1 MNLLSPFVLGAAG
14 VCASPA
20 LYAALT
26 GGMPM
31 EVAMS
36 RYLVALGICWVAL
49 SARPRPWRWS
59 DPQACPRSS
68 ETAPTSGS
76 GGRVRTTWGSG
87 GCRGLPAAT
96 SYEGALLASSHL
108 TRP

>member
-1 MNLLSPFVLGAAG
+1 MNLLSPLVLGAAG

-20 LYAALT
+20 LYQELT

-49 SARPRPWRWS
+49 SVVAAMIGEPPAPVRQAAARGADRGVDRGEDPTLEMERP
-59 DPQACPRSS
+59 P
-68 ETAPTSGS
+68 G
-76 GGRVRTTWGSG
+76 V
-87 GCRGLPAAT
+87 PA
-96 SYEGALLASSHL
+96 EQ
-108 TRP
+108 

>member
-49 SARPRPWRWS
+49 SAVAALIGEPPAPARQARPGPCTEVGRIWSRTASLVRSSQRPRR
-59 DPQACPRSS
+59 R
-68 ETAPTSGS
+68 
-76 GGRVRTTWGSG
+76 RL
-87 GCRGLPAAT
+87 RG
-96 SYEGALLASSHL
+96 
-108 TRP
+108 

>member
-1 MNLLSPFVLGAAG
+1 MNLLSPLVLGAAG

-20 LYAALT
+20 LYQALT

-49 SARPRPWRWS
+49 SVVAAMVGEPPAPARQAADRGVDRGEDPTLEMERP
-59 DPQACPRSS
+59 P
-68 ETAPTSGS
+68 G
-76 GGRVRTTWGSG
+76 V
-87 GCRGLPAAT
+87 PA
-96 SYEGALLASSHL
+96 EQ
-108 TRP
+108 

>member
-1 MNLLSPFVLGAAG
+1 MNLLSPLVLGAAG

-20 LYAALT
+20 LYQALT

-49 SARPRPWRWS
+49 SVGEPPAPVRQAADRGVDRGEDPTLEMERPP
-59 DPQACPRSS
+59 
-68 ETAPTSGS
+68 G
-76 GGRVRTTWGSG
+76 V
-87 GCRGLPAAT
+87 PA
-96 SYEGALLASSHL
+96 EQ
-108 TRP
+108 

>member
-49 SARPRPWRWS
+49 SFVAALIGEPPAPARQQAERGEDPTLEMERP
-59 DPQACPRSS
+59 P
-68 ETAPTSGS
+68 G
-76 GGRVRTTWGSG
+76 V
-87 GCRGLPAAT
+87 PA
-96 SYEGALLASSHL
+96 EQ
-108 TRP
+108 